1 MNEQRPPVLAN
12 EGLLWMESNRRFITG
27 SPFSL
32 YYWNPRPRHIAA
44 ILRSMNRVRND
55 FVGSVYYGRGR
66 IFQTFLTFYSN
77 VRTFYAKFDSSKKV
91 LSERS
96 ITRICLLFEL
106 RSSEQLSTERSIM
119 RIQRDFSDKI
129 LRFRRYIRLF
139 FKLRY
144 TEEGYLKR

>member
-32 YYWNPRPRHIAA
+32 YYRNPRPRHIAA
-44 ILRSMNRVRND
+44 ILRRMNRVRND

-77 VRTFYAKFDSSKKV
+77 VRTFYANFDSSKKV

-96 ITRICLLFEL
+96 IARICLLFEL
-106 RSSEQLSTERSIM
+106 RSSEQLPTERSIM
-119 RIQRDFSDKI
+119 RIQKDFSDKT
-129 LRFRRYIRLF
+129 LQFRRYIRLF

-144 TEEGYLKR
+144 TEKGYLKR

>member
-27 SPFSL
+27 SLFSL
-32 YYWNPRPRHIAA
+32 YYRNPRPRHIAA
-44 ILRSMNRVRND
+44 ILRRMNRVRND

-77 VRTFYAKFDSSKKV
+77 VRTFYANFDSSKKV

-96 ITRICLLFEL
+96 IARICLLFEL

-119 RIQRDFSDKI
+119 RIQKDFSDKT
-129 LRFRRYIRLF
+129 LQFRRYIRLF

-144 TEEGYLKR
+144 TEKGYLKR

>member
-44 ILRSMNRVRND
+44 ILRRMNRVRND

-77 VRTFYAKFDSSKKV
+77 VPTFYANFDSSKKV
-91 LSERS
+91 LSQRS

-119 RIQRDFSDKI
+119 RIQKDFSDKA
-129 LRFRRYIRLF
+129 LQFRRYIRLF
-139 FKLRY
+139 SKLRY
-144 TEEGYLKR
+144 TEKGYLKR

>member
-44 ILRSMNRVRND
+44 ILRRMNRVRND

-77 VRTFYAKFDSSKKV
+77 VPTFYANFDSSKKV
-91 LSERS
+91 LSQPS

-119 RIQRDFSDKI
+119 RIQKDFSDKA
-129 LRFRRYIRLF
+129 LQFRRYIRLF
-139 FKLRY
+139 YKLRY
-144 TEEGYLKR
+144 TKKGYLKK

>member
-44 ILRSMNRVRND
+44 VLRRMNRVRND
-55 FVGSVYYGRGR
+55 FVGSVYCDRGR

-119 RIQRDFSDKI
+119 RIQKDFSDKT
-129 LRFRRYIRLF
+129 LQFPRYIRLF
-139 FKLRY
+139 SKLRY
-144 TEEGYLKR
+144 TEKGYLKR

>member
-44 ILRSMNRVRND
+44 ILRRMNRVRND

-77 VRTFYAKFDSSKKV
+77 VPTFYANFDSSKKV
-91 LSERS
+91 LSQRS

-119 RIQRDFSDKI
+119 RIQKDFSDKA
-129 LRFRRYIRLF
+129 LQFRRYIRLF
-139 FKLRY
+139 YKLRY
-144 TEEGYLKR
+144 TEKGYLKR